1 MWWIIITVIVIVI
14 LVALYKYGSKI
25 QEEEDAAA
33 KQQST
38 PPTNGSMP
46 PRYQTN
52 NQNQMNPEATLY
64 KSLTGRDYDQTLD
77 PCLDIPLRNNYGNVK
92 SVTDLTKVLVK
103 FMYGDIYLAFLRG
116 EQFSVS
122 AGLISKYARALR
134 IDMNS
139 FNMDNFQGDD
149 DFFARQFSANPSN
162 VHPSLIRSVE
172 SAVHSLVNNVCQKTL
187 NNRVNAMDSQYVY
200 KYSVGQVTPRTDIEK
215 IELDIYVAN
224 YPDRIKNAEKETYSN
239 EDMVRIKQV
248 LATIPPKISEINNFN
263 NQLQNTINEYEEKAI
278 KTIEVAYASALTNS
292 NFSRDKY
299 FKSFDRISQRYSSE
313 VNPVVAATV
322 DASVKKVTA
331 FINQKQD
338 IINKNNADIAKY
350 NEVMEKLQ
358 KQYDD
363 EFALQKIKEINS
375 DVNTQ
380 MNNISDIAKKEEKN
394 YEIQNIMRDIDILD
408 KEINERR
415 NYEIQFGQIEI

>member
-1 MWWIIITVIVIVI
+1 MWWIITIVVIVI

-33 KQQST
+33 KRQST
-38 PPTNGSMP
+38 PQANGTMP
-46 PRYQTN
+46 PSI
-52 NQNQMNPEATLY
+52 NQNQMNPGAMLY

-77 PCLDIPLRNNYGNVK
+77 PCLDIPLKNNYRNVK

-103 FMYGDIYLAFLRG
+103 FMYGDIYLSFLKG
-116 EQFSVS
+116 EQFLVSVRK
-122 AGLISKYARALR
+122 ISQYASSLH

-139 FNMDNFQGDD
+139 FNMDNFRNDD
-149 DFFARQFSANPSN
+149 DFFARQFSDNPSD
-162 VHPSLIRSVE
+162 VHPNLIRSVE
-172 SAVHSLVNNVCQKTL
+172 SAIHSLVNNVCQQTL
-187 NNRVNAMDSQYVY
+187 NNRVNAMDAQYVY
-200 KYSVGQVTPRTDIEK
+200 KYSVGQVTPKTDIEK
-215 IELDIYVAN
+215 VELDIYVAN
-224 YPDRIKNAEKETYSN
+224 YPDKIKNAEKETYSN
-239 EDMVRIKQV
+239 DDMVRIKQV
-248 LATIPPKISEINNFN
+248 LATIPPKINEINNFN

-299 FKSFDRISQRYSSE
+299 FKSFDRISQRYASE

-322 DASVKKVTA
+322 DASVKKVAA

-350 NEVMEKLQ
+350 NQVMEKLQ

-380 MNNISDIAKKEEKN
+380 MDNISDIAKKEEKN
-394 YEIQNIMRDIDILD
+394 YEIQNIMKDIDTLD

>member
-1 MWWIIITVIVIVI
+1 MWWIIIAVIVIVI
-14 LVALYKYGSKI
+14 FVALYKYGSKI
-25 QEEEDAAA
+25 QEEEEAAA
-33 KQQST
+33 KRQST
-38 PPTNGSMP
+38 PLANGIMP
-46 PRYQTN
+46 PRHQSI
-52 NQNQMNPEATLY
+52 NQDQMNPGAMLY

-77 PCLDIPLRNNYGNVK
+77 PCLDIPLRNNYSNVK
-92 SVTDLTKVLVK
+92 SITELTKVLVK
-103 FMYGDIYLAFLRG
+103 FMYGDIYLSFLRD

-122 AGLISKYARALR
+122 ERTISKYARALR
-134 IDMNS
+134 IDMTS
-139 FNMDNFQGDD
+139 FNMDNFQDDD
-149 DFFARQFSANPSN
+149 DFFARQFSDNPSD
-162 VHPSLIRSVE
+162 VHPNLIRSVE
-172 SAVHSLVNNVCQKTL
+172 SAIHYLVNKGCQQTL

-200 KYSVGQVTPRTDIEK
+200 KYSIGQITPKTDIEK
-215 IELDIYVAN
+215 VELDIYVAN
-224 YPDRIKNAEKETYSN
+224 YPDKIKNAEKETYSN
-239 EDMVRIKQV
+239 EDMVRIKQI
-248 LATIPPKISEINNFN
+248 LATIPPKINEINNFN
-263 NQLQNTINEYEEKAI
+263 NLLQNTINEYEEKAI

-322 DASVKKVTA
+322 DASVKKVAA

-350 NEVMEKLQ
+350 TQMMEKLQ

-380 MNNISDIAKKEEKN
+380 MDNISDIAKKEEKN
-394 YEIQNIMRDIDILD
+394 YEIQNIMKDIDTLD